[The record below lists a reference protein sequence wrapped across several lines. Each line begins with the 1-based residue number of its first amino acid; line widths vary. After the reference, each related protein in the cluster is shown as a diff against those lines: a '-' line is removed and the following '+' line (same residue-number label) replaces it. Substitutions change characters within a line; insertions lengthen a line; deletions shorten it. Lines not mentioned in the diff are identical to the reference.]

1 MTIFSA
7 LIVFTLGWWI
17 SFFVVLP
24 IGVKGQW
31 EDGSTVPGTEEG
43 APKHP
48 MLAKKAL
55 WATAGGIGI
64 TVAAAII
71 VPLLLVEPL

>member
-1 MTIFSA
+1 MSIFGA
-7 LIVFTLGWWI
+7 GVVFTISWWL

-24 IGVKGQW
+24 IGVQGQW
-31 EDGSTVPGTEEG
+31 EDESTTPGTEEA

-55 WATAGGIGI
+55 WATGGA
-64 TVAAAII
+64 TVLTVLTA
-71 VPLLLVEPL
+71 LLVPRLLAQ